1 MAVDRLRSLASEMQ
15 IPARI
20 QFEDHG
26 FALKI
31 THLSEKGA
39 REILKFIGGTNE

>member
-1 MAVDRLRSLASEMQ
+1 MQ

-31 THLSEKGA
+31 IHLSEKGA
-39 REILKFIGGTNE
+39 REILKFIGGTND